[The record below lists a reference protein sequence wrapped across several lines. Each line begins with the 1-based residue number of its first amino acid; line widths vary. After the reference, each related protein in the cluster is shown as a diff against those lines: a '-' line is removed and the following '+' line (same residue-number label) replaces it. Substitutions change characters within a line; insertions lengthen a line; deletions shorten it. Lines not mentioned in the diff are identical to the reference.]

1 MRILLFFLI
10 GLMISVSAHAQENV
24 TVKKGITTLDPSTIF
39 RPNRYAQG
47 KVVPMGA
54 QMLYTAGQ
62 VGSDENGVYLDGIEA
77 QADRAFSNLYDVV
90 TAAGMGPDNV
100 LKINLFYLKRAD
112 IGVIME
118 ARNRYFGDDFR
129 PAQTA
134 LVVKSLAGPQILVEV
149 EAIAAK
155 VN

>member
-1 MRILLFFLI
+1 
-10 GLMISVSAHAQENV
+10 
-24 TVKKGITTLDPSTIF
+24 
-39 RPNRYAQG
+39 
-47 KVVPMGA
+47 
-54 QMLYTAGQ
+54 
-62 VGSDENGVYLDGIEA
+62 
-77 QADRAFSNLYDVV
+77 
-90 TAAGMGPDNV
+90 MGPDNV